1 MIPVKNLPPSNLHLT
16 VASTPLTGL
25 NILRGWLTAS
35 PPHPSAPLAW
45 FWMRFRHTG
54 QALGFLASSVMH
66 PWFPDPPNLEVFEFW
81 GPSQWSKKKTT
92 MLVDSVH
99 SLMCS
104 FRTPFFMRGIHT
116 SNIIFPLAVDQK
128 NVFSIFFL
136 RTFPSESPSN
146 LRKALH
152 DDKASTSH
160 CVAGSNKW
168 RKGAPEDRNLQVGGI
183 FADLGFLGLGDKGDK
198 KGMLILQTQRLLTKI
213 IQNRENLLIHFKLKI
228 LIFILH
234 PILHTPPQK
243 KKRTWSSSQCCT
255 SLLESLERRS
265 HWAAA
270 RALWKCRSRRPDFRC
285 TERSTGLTTSSWE
298 AFTQAPIPISCE
310 QNQATTATL
319 LPNTRYF
326 AKKNIF
332 EYHLVTLLEGCS
344 HSLDSKCSQHVT
356 YCSKTWYFFTIPDC
370 VIRNQKNSA
379 LKPSQASPWSV
390 KLPHAV
396 QGI

>member
-234 PILHTPPQK
+234 PILHTPPK
-243 KKRTWSSSQCCT
+243 KKKELGPHPNVVPRYLSHLSDVAIGQQPGHCESVVPGVQTSAAPREAQASLLQVGKPSLRLQSQYPVNKTRQPPQHFYQTHVILRKKT
-255 SLLESLERRS
+255 SLS
-265 HWAAA
+265 
-270 RALWKCRSRRPDFRC
+270 
-285 TERSTGLTTSSWE
+285 
-298 AFTQAPIPISCE
+298 II
-310 QNQATTATL
+310 L
-319 LPNTRYF
+319 L
-326 AKKNIF
+326 
-332 EYHLVTLLEGCS
+332 
-344 HSLDSKCSQHVT
+344 HS
-356 YCSKTWYFFTIPDC
+356 
-370 VIRNQKNSA
+370 
-379 LKPSQASPWSV
+379 
-390 KLPHAV
+390 
-396 QGI
+396 